1 MACSAGILTA
11 LAFALEGIT
20 RKDSRLVAWGVFAVA
35 VAFLQH
41 YMAFLYAIV
50 LLPCL
55 IYFVLRERLALRPIA
70 KAGGV
75 GLTLTGVWMLFLVH
89 EFGIKGTLQ
98 ANSTLGSY
106 GGWGADLKVKLA
118 APPGRIELI
127 RLNLAS
133 TVVPVSSRTDMFFE
147 GSLLETP
154 RRDEVSA
161 PPSRTVT
168 GPSADSGLIFRI
180 GALEPALGASGLALL
195 LAAAASFAIGR
206 LRSLPRPRFSGFW
219 LYLVLVGIPA
229 NLAAI
234 GWYCVYGT
242 LVQNLQ
248 PYICLAAVFV
258 VSWLWIQ
265 PVAWRLALAAVWLGE
280 CGIRTGYIL
289 LYQTRFLPVHT
300 TADGV
305 AVDAPF
311 TVDADYY
318 RNYQLKLRTDTVLL
332 RDLVP
337 DTAQAIVAAVAL
349 LAIGLLCF
357 YLMTRPAERL
367 KP

>member
-70 KAGGV
+70 KAAGV

-106 GGWGADLKVKLA
+106 GGWGADLKVKPA
-118 APPGRIELI
+118 ASPGRIELI
-127 RLNLAS
+127 GLNLTS
-133 TVVPVSSRTDMFFE
+133 TLVPVSLRTDLFFE

-161 PPSRTVT
+161 PPSRT

-206 LRSLPRPRFSGFW
+206 LRSLPWPRFSGFW
-219 LYLVLVGIPA
+219 LYLVIVGIPI

-258 VSWLWIQ
+258 VSWLWTL
-265 PVAWRLALAAVWLGE
+265 PVAWRLALAAVWLVE

-289 LYQTRFLPVHT
+289 LYQTRWLPVHAN
-300 TADGV
+300 ADRLGV
-305 AVDAPF
+305 DGPF
-311 TVDADYY
+311 TVDADYFQ
-318 RNYQLKLRTDTVLL
+318 NYELKLRTDAVLL
-332 RDLVP
+332 RDMVP

-357 YLMTRPAERL
+357 YLMTRPAKRT